1 MGRSVSTTT
10 TTTTTIPK
18 IIIMSSIL
26 TTVIVAI
33 AIILITILTVVRRV
47 WHLCAY
53 ALPYA
58 MPEPEAIAASLQ
70 PPILLAL
77 G

>member
-1 MGRSVSTTT
+1 MGTMGRSVTTAIPN
-10 TTTTTIPK
+10 TTI
-18 IIIMSSIL
+18 ISSIL
-26 TTVIVAI
+26 TTVIISI
-33 AIILITILTVVRRV
+33 AIILITTLTVARRV
-47 WHLCAY
+47 LHPCAY

-70 PPILLAL
+70 PPILLSF